1 MSLGAHIN
9 EIIEDALGGVMRPVD
24 LLDTFID
31 RFPDEFLEEADRLA
45 RKGLLR
51 QIKEAL
57 KKLSDDVDTGQ
68 QALPGLGLPRVIA
81 VPEGETGEFYY
92 RDTRLASRDELLAGR
107 VTRVRNI
114 EAAQL
119 KLDEYDDA
127 LAALDPYMG
136 EAQPVQGW
144 LRAQG
149 W

>member
-1 MSLGAHIN
+1 MSLGSHIN
-9 EIIEDALGGVMRPVD
+9 ELIEDALDGMIRPVD
-24 LLDTFID
+24 LLDQFID
-31 RFPDEFLEEADRLA
+31 RYPDEFLEEGDRLA
-45 RKGLLR
+45 RQGLLR
-51 QIKEAL
+51 KIKDAL

-92 RDTRLASRDELLAGR
+92 RDTRLASREELLAGR
-107 VTRVRNI
+107 VTRIRNI
-114 EAAQL
+114 QAAQL

-136 EAQPVQGW
+136 ESQPVQGW